1 MAYNRYITGILP
13 DQNYRFI
20 LGSLTD
26 VALEVGAVL
35 HASVPVT
42 ALLGE
47 SMLAAFFLAGH
58 NEKAKRTV
66 VGIDMQCNGPVRK
79 ILSFASSDGIV
90 RSFCSSPDA
99 SWDGSIYEGK
109 KNGLFTVNR
118 FVEENRKVYSSSV
131 EMHDLPLEKNVEEY
145 LGRSDQKL
153 GFIRMEST
161 IQNGVVI
168 DISGFSFEALPGA
181 SMQDSERVLEMIR
194 NMSPADMVHGLIAD
208 GDGERREFSS
218 SLSHVKI
225 LKTGSFEYR
234 CDCSKEKIEKVLL
247 AMGRQSIE
255 ELVEEKGHVEV
266 FCEFCRKRYEF
277 QPSEIYNLF
286 QSDED

>member
-20 LGSLTD
+20 LGSITD
-26 VALEVGAVL
+26 VALEVGQVL
-35 HASVPVT
+35 HASVPIT

-58 NEKAKRTV
+58 NEKSRRSV
-66 VGIDMQCNGPVRK
+66 VGIDLQCNGPVRK
-79 ILSFASSDGIV
+79 LLSFASSDGIV

-99 SWDGSIYEGK
+99 TWDGNLYDGK
-109 KNGLFTVNR
+109 KDGLFTVNR
-118 FVEENRKVYSSSV
+118 FVEDSRKIYSSSV

-161 IQNGVVI
+161 IEKDLLLDV
-168 DISGFSFEALPGA
+168 SGFSFEALPGA
-181 SMQDSERVLEMIR
+181 SVENSEAVLEMIR
-194 NMSPADMVHGLIAD
+194 STAPADMVHGLLSD
-208 GDGERREFSS
+208 GDGERRDFSS
-218 SLSHVKI
+218 SLSSVKI
-225 LKTGSFEYR
+225 LTTGSFEYR

-255 ELVEEKGHVEV
+255 DLVAENGHVEV

-286 QSDED
+286 NAED

>member
-26 VALEVGAVL
+26 VALEVGHVL
-35 HASVPVT
+35 NASVPIT

-47 SMLAAFFLAGH
+47 TMLAAFFLAGH
-58 NEKAKRTV
+58 NEKARRTV
-66 VGIDMQCNGPVRK
+66 VGIDMQCNGPARK
-79 ILSFASSDGIV
+79 ILAFSSSDGIV
-90 RSFCSSPDA
+90 RSFCSSPETI
-99 SWDGSIYEGK
+99 WDGDIYRGK
-109 KNGLFTVNR
+109 KDGLFTVNR
-118 FVEENRKVYSSSV
+118 FVEDSRKVYSSSV

-161 IQNGVVI
+161 IER
-168 DISGFSFEALPGA
+168 DILLDVSGFSFEALPGA
-181 SMQDSERVLEMIR
+181 SVEDSERVLEMIR
-194 NMSPADMVHGLIAD
+194 NTGPSEMVHGLLSD
-208 GDGERREFSS
+208 GDGERRVFSS
-218 SLSHVKI
+218 SLSSVKI
-225 LKTGSFEYR
+225 LKTGTFEYR

-247 AMGRQSIE
+247 AMGRQSLE
-255 ELVEEKGHVEV
+255 DLVAEKGHVEV

-286 QSDED
+286 NSED